1 MWKAVGF
8 YIYEF
13 IIPSYVCHSVPKCH
27 HSYMCCHYRTYP
39 LDPNP
44 CQDGTTSR
52 IGTCLCAACVQDM
65 NVSKGPRMMPVA
77 GSQLTMTWQ
86 YLTCVLPIT
95 SKALFPMHCILRHAE
110 DTRPNKIAVPYAH
123 PTHANHCKCMHTR
136 SCLANITDHH
146 SSLVSRSFLEPTFEI
161 SGGPFQGCPQQMSKT
176 GMVILR
182 TTGNIWNLEIPT
194 CIRAFGRCDGFTIFT
209 IDKDGLCPNG
219 HLGH

>member
-8 YIYEF
+8 YIYES
-13 IIPSYVCHSVPKCH
+13 IIPSYVCQSVPKCH
-27 HSYMCCHYRTYP
+27 HSYMCSHYRTYP

-65 NVSKGPRMMPVA
+65 NVSKGPRMMLVA

-110 DTRPNKIAVPYAH
+110 DTRPNKIAVSYAH
-123 PTHANHCKCMHTR
+123 PTHANHCKRMHTR
-136 SCLANITDHH
+136 SCLANHK
-146 SSLVSRSFLEPTFEI
+146 SSQLTGVTLLFGTHFRNLWRPFSRVPSANV
-161 SGGPFQGCPQQMSKT
+161 QNWD
-176 GMVILR
+176 
-182 TTGNIWNLEIPT
+182 GNSS
-194 CIRAFGRCDGFTIFT
+194 D
-209 IDKDGLCPNG
+209 
-219 HLGH
+219 